1 MVDAKH
7 VSIAALAAY
16 AIAGSPL
23 SAQPQTAMPA
33 NQPAPPQSL
42 AQPQAAGLKH
52 KLAVGRFTNETMYGQ
67 TFFRDRDLDP
77 LGKQAADILMAYLA
91 KTGRFLVLERTDL
104 AKVAG
109 EQAVAGK
116 SPAGLIGA
124 DALII
129 GSIVEFGRT
138 EDGKRGFLN
147 KEREQRAHAKVAVR
161 LVDVRTG
168 LVFHS
173 ATGQGEATTQTR
185 TVLGIGSTAG
195 FDGTLTDKALSVA
208 VEDMLDDLV
217 NTLSARAWRSDI
229 LTVEDGKVFL
239 AGGARQG
246 LKPGDQL
253 KVMRPGRTV
262 KSAQSGFEIP
272 LPPTEVATLEVMS
285 FFGDSETTE
294 GSIARVVSG
303 SLPPGDAGGL
313 FVTAG

>member
-1 MVDAKH
+1 MAFAQTTA
-7 VSIAALAAY
+7 SAPAA
-16 AIAGSPL
+16 AI
-23 SAQPQTAMPA
+23 
-33 NQPAPPQSL
+33 PQSL
-42 AQPQAAGLKH
+42 ANPQTAGLKH

-67 TFFRDRDLDP
+67 TFFRTQDLDP

-104 AKVAG
+104 TKVTA
-109 EQAVAGK
+109 EQAVAGTG
-116 SPAGLIGA
+116 SQGLVGA

-168 LVFHS
+168 VVFHS
-173 ATGQGEATTQTR
+173 ATGQGEATTQTK

-208 VEDMLDDLV
+208 VEDMLDELV
-217 NTLSARAWRSDI
+217 NTLSARPWRSDI
-229 LTVEDGKVFL
+229 LAVEGGQVYL

-246 LKPGDQL
+246 LKPGDRL
-253 KVMRPGRTV
+253 KVMRAGRSV
-262 KSAQSGFEIP
+262 KSAETGFEIP
-272 LPPTEVATLEVMS
+272 LPPTEVATLEVVS

-294 GSIARVVSG
+294 GSIARVVGGALPSG
-303 SLPPGDAGGL
+303 GATGL